1 MVRAPSSFSSITRAL
16 LGVTETSQES
26 HSEILPILEA
36 GDLDWN
42 YTGGSDI
49 PQILW
54 V

>member
-1 MVRAPSSFSSITRAL
+1 MGRAPSYFSSITRAL
-16 LGVTETSQES
+16 MGVTDASQES
-26 HSEILPILEA
+26 HSEILPISEA
-36 GDLDWN
+36 NDLDWN